1 MIKEFKEFISRG
13 NMMDLAVGVIIG
25 AAFTAIV
32 NSLVKDLI
40 NPLIGLFIGKID
52 LSNLKFTVGEATF
65 KYGSFLNAVI
75 NFLIIALVVFFL
87 IKLVNKTARLQG
99 FFDLMRG
106 KINTNDSFI
115 QKLQNDVEK
124 YKTNPERR
132 KELMDYQMKLDD
144 MRYIGEKT
152 GKEEERIDAIKKMI
166 RRYRQFNADDEKI
179 LNLLTQDYG
188 NDFSQEELKQ
198 FIKEN

>member
-1 MIKEFKEFISRG
+1 MVKEFKEFISRG

-52 LSNLKFTVGEATF
+52 LSNLKFTIGKATF

-87 IKLVNKTARLQG
+87 IKLVNKITPKKEVEEDPAPTNEEIYLRQIRDLLQ
-99 FFDLMRG
+99 
-106 KINTNDSFI
+106 
-115 QKLQNDVEK
+115 EK
-124 YKTNPERR
+124 NK
-132 KELMDYQMKLDD
+132 
-144 MRYIGEKT
+144 
-152 GKEEERIDAIKKMI
+152 
-166 RRYRQFNADDEKI
+166 
-179 LNLLTQDYG
+179 
-188 NDFSQEELKQ
+188 
-198 FIKEN
+198 

>member
-52 LSNLKFTVGEATF
+52 LSNLKFTVSEATF

-87 IKLVNKTARLQG
+87 IKLVNKMMPKKEVEEDDPTP
-99 FFDLMRG
+99 
-106 KINTNDSFI
+106 TN
-115 QKLQNDVEK
+115 
-124 YKTNPERR
+124 
-132 KELMDYQMKLDD
+132 
-144 MRYIGEKT
+144 
-152 GKEEERIDAIKKMI
+152 
-166 RRYRQFNADDEKI
+166 
-179 LNLLTQDYG
+179 
-188 NDFSQEELKQ
+188 EELYLRQIRDLLQEKN
-198 FIKEN
+198 K

>member
-52 LSNLKFTVGEATF
+52 LSNLKFTVGKATF
-65 KYGSFLNAVI
+65 RYGSFLNAII

-87 IKLVNKTARLQG
+87 IKLVNKMMPKKETEENDPTPTNEEIYLRQIRDLLQ
-99 FFDLMRG
+99 
-106 KINTNDSFI
+106 
-115 QKLQNDVEK
+115 
-124 YKTNPERR
+124 
-132 KELMDYQMKLDD
+132 
-144 MRYIGEKT
+144 EKT
-152 GKEEERIDAIKKMI
+152 K
-166 RRYRQFNADDEKI
+166 
-179 LNLLTQDYG
+179 
-188 NDFSQEELKQ
+188 
-198 FIKEN
+198 

>member
-65 KYGSFLNAVI
+65 KYGSFLNAII

-87 IKLVNKTARLQG
+87 IKLVNKMMPKKETEEDDPTPLMKKYIFVKFVIYYKKKLNRL
-99 FFDLMRG
+99 LH
-106 KINTNDSFI
+106 
-115 QKLQNDVEK
+115 
-124 YKTNPERR
+124 P
-132 KELMDYQMKLDD
+132 
-144 MRYIGEKT
+144 
-152 GKEEERIDAIKKMI
+152 
-166 RRYRQFNADDEKI
+166 
-179 LNLLTQDYG
+179 LN
-188 NDFSQEELKQ
+188 
-198 FIKEN
+198 I

>member
-1 MIKEFKEFISRG
+1 MLFSVNFIINKFFFERRSTMVKEFKEFISRG

-52 LSNLKFTVGEATF
+52 LSNLKFTIGEATF

-87 IKLVNKTARLQG
+87 IKLVNKITPKKEVEEDPAPTNEEIYLRQIRDLLQ
-99 FFDLMRG
+99 
-106 KINTNDSFI
+106 
-115 QKLQNDVEK
+115 EK
-124 YKTNPERR
+124 NK
-132 KELMDYQMKLDD
+132 
-144 MRYIGEKT
+144 
-152 GKEEERIDAIKKMI
+152 
-166 RRYRQFNADDEKI
+166 
-179 LNLLTQDYG
+179 
-188 NDFSQEELKQ
+188 
-198 FIKEN
+198 

>member
-1 MIKEFKEFISRG
+1 MVKEFKEFISRG

-52 LSNLKFTVGEATF
+52 LSNLKFTIGEATF

-87 IKLVNKTARLQG
+87 IKLVNKITPKKEVKDDPAPTNEEIYLRQIRDLLQ
-99 FFDLMRG
+99 
-106 KINTNDSFI
+106 
-115 QKLQNDVEK
+115 EK
-124 YKTNPERR
+124 NK
-132 KELMDYQMKLDD
+132 
-144 MRYIGEKT
+144 
-152 GKEEERIDAIKKMI
+152 
-166 RRYRQFNADDEKI
+166 
-179 LNLLTQDYG
+179 
-188 NDFSQEELKQ
+188 
-198 FIKEN
+198 

>member
-52 LSNLKFTVGEATF
+52 LSNLKFTVGETTF

-87 IKLVNKTARLQG
+87 IKLVNKMMPKKEVEEDDPTP
-99 FFDLMRG
+99 
-106 KINTNDSFI
+106 TN
-115 QKLQNDVEK
+115 
-124 YKTNPERR
+124 
-132 KELMDYQMKLDD
+132 
-144 MRYIGEKT
+144 
-152 GKEEERIDAIKKMI
+152 
-166 RRYRQFNADDEKI
+166 
-179 LNLLTQDYG
+179 
-188 NDFSQEELKQ
+188 EELYLRQIRDLLQEKN
-198 FIKEN
+198 K

>member
-1 MIKEFKEFISRG
+1 MVKEFKEFISRG

-52 LSNLKFTVGEATF
+52 LSNLKFTIGESTF

-87 IKLVNKTARLQG
+87 IKLVNKITPKKEVEEDPAPTNEEIYLRQIRDLLQ
-99 FFDLMRG
+99 
-106 KINTNDSFI
+106 
-115 QKLQNDVEK
+115 EK
-124 YKTNPERR
+124 NK
-132 KELMDYQMKLDD
+132 
-144 MRYIGEKT
+144 
-152 GKEEERIDAIKKMI
+152 
-166 RRYRQFNADDEKI
+166 
-179 LNLLTQDYG
+179 
-188 NDFSQEELKQ
+188 
-198 FIKEN
+198 

>member
-1 MIKEFKEFISRG
+1 MVKEFKEFISRG

-52 LSNLKFTVGEATF
+52 LSNLKFTIGEATF

-87 IKLVNKTARLQG
+87 IKLVNKITPKKEVEEDPAPTNEEIYLRQIRDLLQ
-99 FFDLMRG
+99 
-106 KINTNDSFI
+106 
-115 QKLQNDVEK
+115 
-124 YKTNPERR
+124 
-132 KELMDYQMKLDD
+132 
-144 MRYIGEKT
+144 
-152 GKEEERIDAIKKMI
+152 
-166 RRYRQFNADDEKI
+166 EKI
-179 LNLLTQDYG
+179 SNSIFLSSKYIRKSTYG
-188 NDFSQEELKQ
+188 FL
-198 FIKEN
+198 FIN